1 MQNRELIQLTSLHLL
16 FAALQNEM
24 YEINFKSSIG
34 PSRERNC
41 RKDESEFIDLFFVLY
56 NTV

>member
-24 YEINFKSSIG
+24 YEINFKTSIG
-34 PSRERNC
+34 PSREGNC

-56 NTV
+56 NTI